1 MRFAQTL
8 QGSIRSPAF
17 EYFFLGLAE
26 RSGTHV
32 REFSQAV
39 GRGKA
44 RTNIVDE
51 DTVLAELIRETL
63 DQSDNRGT
71 HGIRIDKVGHR
82 LLGGNGRDGDDASP
96 VFLLHVRDNL
106 VREVNG
112 AHEVHFDGAL
122 PLVNGGGEKALGGRA
137 SSIGHADIR
146 AAEFLNHRIDEIAD
160 SARVSDIE
168 RLGEHFRLVL
178 AANLFGDGVE
188 RFPVPRADG
197 QMATFGGEGLGGG
210 TSDPLAGCGNDG
222 DAVPE
227 SGFHSRVIIMD
238 NMGAARYIWI
248 HDSLRPASE
257 GVVPFVSAAVQYGF
271 SVFEGIRCYSTD
283 RGPAVFRMDEH
294 VERLMDSA
302 HIVGFRDLPVTA
314 ELVKTAINQTIAAN
328 EFSACYIRP
337 MIYLDGAMSLTVE
350 AGEPRFVVA
359 VWEWKTFL
367 GAEAKER
374 GIRANIASFTRLHPN
389 IMMTKAKVSGNYVS
403 SILAKTESQRAG
415 FDEAIMLGP
424 DGYVAECT
432 GENLFLVRNK
442 IIYTTPRAGILEG
455 ITRDSLITLARDLG
469 YSVVEE
475 PISRDQLYIADE
487 VFVCGTAAEVV
498 GLREIDFRVIGDGKA
513 GPVTRA
519 LQQEFDK
526 LVSGRHTRSAQW
538 LAPVPALNAAAV
550 RS

>member
-1 MRFAQTL
+1 
-8 QGSIRSPAF
+8 
-17 EYFFLGLAE
+17 
-26 RSGTHV
+26 
-32 REFSQAV
+32 
-39 GRGKA
+39 
-44 RTNIVDE
+44 
-51 DTVLAELIRETL
+51 
-63 DQSDNRGT
+63 
-71 HGIRIDKVGHR
+71 
-82 LLGGNGRDGDDASP
+82 
-96 VFLLHVRDNL
+96 
-106 VREVNG
+106 
-112 AHEVHFDGAL
+112 
-122 PLVNGGGEKALGGRA
+122 
-137 SSIGHADIR
+137 
-146 AAEFLNHRIDEIAD
+146 
-160 SARVSDIE
+160 
-168 RLGEHFRLVL
+168 
-178 AANLFGDGVE
+178 
-188 RFPVPRADG
+188 
-197 QMATFGGEGLGGG
+197 
-210 TSDPLAGCGNDG
+210 
-222 DAVPE
+222 
-227 SGFHSRVIIMD
+227 
-238 NMGAARYIWI
+238 
-248 HDSLRPASE
+248 
-257 GVVPFVSAAVQYGF
+257 
-271 SVFEGIRCYSTD
+271 
-283 RGPAVFRMDEH
+283 
-294 VERLMDSA
+294 
-302 HIVGFRDLPVTA
+302 
-314 ELVKTAINQTIAAN
+314 VKTAINQTIAAN
-328 EFSACYIRP
+328 EFSSCYIRP

-442 IIYTTPRAGILEG
+442 TIYTTSRAGILEG
-455 ITRDSLITLARDLG
+455 ITRDTLITLARDLG